1 MLSKNTVKFIKSL
14 HQKKFRNLENRFLVE
29 GGKSVLEVINSSF
42 FVETL
47 VATPGFLERNHQI
60 LKSFSGQLHEVTQN
74 QLENIGTYQ
83 SNKDALVVV
92 EKKKDLPFDPQ
103 PNEFLIALDDVK
115 DPGNLGTILR
125 IADWYGISRVLLS
138 PQSAEVYNPK
148 VIQSSMGSFTRVT
161 WSYEPLGEAF
171 LRWNVPVY
179 GAFLEGEN
187 VHKMQSLV
195 PGILLMGNESNGI
208 SKEIEKFVTKK
219 VNIPGFGETESLNVA
234 VATAILTDNF
244 KRLLDQ

>member
-29 GGKSVLEVINSSF
+29 GEKSVLEVIKSSF

-47 VATPGFLERNHQI
+47 VATSDFIERNHLT
-60 LKSFSGQLHEVTQN
+60 LKNFSGQFHEVTQK

-92 EKKKDLPFDPQ
+92 EKKKDLPFDPK

-125 IADWYGISRVLLS
+125 IADWYGISHVLLS
-138 PQSAEVYNPK
+138 PESAEVYNPK

-161 WSYEPLGEAF
+161 WAYEPLGDAF
-171 LRWNVPVY
+171 SRWNVPVY
-179 GAFLEGEN
+179 GAYLEGEN
-187 VHKMQSLV
+187 VHEMQSLA
-195 PGILLMGNESNGI
+195 PGVLLMGNESKGI
-208 SKEIEKFVTKK
+208 SKDIAKLVTKK

-244 KRLLDQ
+244 KRLLNQ